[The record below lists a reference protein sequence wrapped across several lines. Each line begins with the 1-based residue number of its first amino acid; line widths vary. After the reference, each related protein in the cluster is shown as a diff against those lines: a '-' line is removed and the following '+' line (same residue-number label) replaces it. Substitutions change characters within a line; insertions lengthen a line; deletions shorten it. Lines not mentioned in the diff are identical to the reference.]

1 MRERSG
7 RGIPVSETGPF
18 FTEPWPLAPEE
29 PKTSGLADSL
39 TVDSEA
45 YLRII
50 IREEVAAAFER
61 FFQPLRADHRPSVS
75 DLCAYWGVDE
85 SKLETP
91 TVARRPGRLRWHGIE
106 NEALALEASGE
117 SRRRACEVVAE
128 KQGVSAKTL
137 RNRLA
142 LRYGGTAS

>member
-7 RGIPVSETGPF
+7 RHLFGRR
-18 FTEPWPLAPEE
+18 PERAMNE
-29 PKTSGLADSL
+29 DI
-39 TVDSEA
+39 
-45 YLRII
+45 LRHV
-50 IREEVAAAFER
+50 IREEIATAFER
-61 FFQPLRADHRPSVS
+61 FFPIRDFRPTHS
-75 DLCAYWGVDE
+75 DLAAYWGVKE
-85 SKLETP
+85 PKLQTP

-106 NEALALEASGE
+106 NEALALEKSGE

-128 KQGVSAKTL
+128 KEGVSPKTL